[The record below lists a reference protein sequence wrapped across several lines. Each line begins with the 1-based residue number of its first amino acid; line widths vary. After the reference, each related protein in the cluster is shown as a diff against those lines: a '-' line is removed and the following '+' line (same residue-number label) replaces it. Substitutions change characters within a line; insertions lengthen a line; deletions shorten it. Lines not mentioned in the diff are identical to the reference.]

1 MIKRL
6 IIFGFIALIG
16 ISSFLMAV
24 IYLTRGLNAEW
35 ITIILAPI
43 SGICLA
49 IIMNFANIDLKI
61 IISLLA
67 KDGHFSIKIS
77 QA

>member
-16 ISSFLMAV
+16 LGSFITAV
-24 IYLTRGLNAEW
+24 IYLTRGHNAEW
-35 ITIILAPI
+35 ITLIFAPI

-49 IIMNFANIDLKI
+49 IIMNFANIDLQI

-77 QA
+77 RT